1 MINGCHFD
9 ATTEQHSSQ
18 LSAHQKLAPNGRRRH
33 YHNQHHYHY
42 GYVISTTATTTTPSS
57 SQLKKRINL
66 GISSEILFCIIL
78 RMTAKNEH
86 LAFRGTA
93 RTHSVERKVE
103 CLICSVLYTYMN
115 AWVYSYLYVY
125 ITYPNRIYD
134 SCNAVCK

>member
-18 LSAHQKLAPNGRRRH
+18 LNAHQKLAPNGRRCH

-42 GYVISTTATTTTPSS
+42 DYVISTTTPSS

-86 LAFRGTA
+86 LAFQGTA
-93 RTHSVERKVE
+93 RTHSVERNSE
-103 CLICSVLYTYMN
+103 CLICAVLYTYMN
-115 AWVYSYLYVY
+115 ARVYSYLYVY
-125 ITYPNRIYD
+125 NIPKSHLRLL
-134 SCNAVCK
+134 